1 MTAALSP
8 ADIAKR
14 ASALRAAEFVES
26 GMRLGLGTGSTA
38 TFLVRRLGERL
49 REEGLRVRCVPTS
62 VQTAELARA
71 EGLDDTTLEEVGWLD
86 LTIDGTD
93 EVDGRLDLIKGG
105 GGALLREKI
114 VATAS
119 ERVVIIADA
128 GKRVG
133 TLGAFPLPV
142 EVIPFGITAT
152 RRLIE
157 ELLEGLGLGARGIE
171 LRTRDGRPF
180 VTDEGNHILDL
191 SLRRIG
197 DAGQLSAGLNRIPGV
212 VENGLFLG
220 IADTLVVGHH
230 DGEVEIVDLGQAA
243 GAPFAGIDNIF
254 TEVVD

>member
-1 MTAALSP
+1 MTDALSP
-8 ADIAKR
+8 SDIAKR
-14 ASALRAAEFVES
+14 ASALRAAEFVEP
-26 GMRLGLGTGSTA
+26 GMRVGLGTGSTA
-38 TFLVRRLGERL
+38 AFLVQRLGERL
-49 REEGLRVRCVPTS
+49 RSEGLRIRGVPTS
-62 VQTAELARA
+62 ARTADLAQA
-71 EGLDDTTLEEVGWLD
+71 EGIEVTTLEEVGWLD
-86 LTIDGTD
+86 ITIDGAD

-142 EVIPFGITAT
+142 EVIPFGLGAT
-152 RRLIE
+152 RRLVE
-157 ELLEGLGLGARGIE
+157 DLLAGADVGARQVE
-171 LRTRDGRPF
+171 LRLRDGRPF

-191 SLRRIG
+191 RLERIG
-197 DAGQLSAGLNRIPGV
+197 NARQLSLGLNQIPGV

-220 IADTLVVGHH
+220 IADTLVVGRP
-230 DGEVEIVDLGQAA
+230 DGGAEVVDMSQAD
-243 GAPFAGIDNIF
+243 GVPFAGTDNIF